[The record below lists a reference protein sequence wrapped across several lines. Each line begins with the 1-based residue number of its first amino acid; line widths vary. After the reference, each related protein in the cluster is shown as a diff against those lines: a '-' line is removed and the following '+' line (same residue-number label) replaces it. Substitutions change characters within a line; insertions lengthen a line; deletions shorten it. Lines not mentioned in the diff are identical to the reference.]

1 VLAVNPRITPATRG
15 FVDAWLDA
23 CATRPEAIPTD
34 IGLHKLVAHRERAK
48 KGAQSRLG
56 NPEMLARWTG
66 ASGYRPLIY
75 RWPQVRRMVSDIRA
89 GLDEAEAG
97 DAAA

>member
-1 VLAVNPRITPATRG
+1 VRTVNPRVTPATRA

-23 CATRPEAIPTD
+23 CASRPRAIPTD
-34 IGLHKLVAHRERAK
+34 TRLHGLVEHRERAK
-48 KGAQSRLG
+48 KGAQSRLA

-66 ASGYRPLIY
+66 ASGYGRLIY
-75 RWPQVRRMVSDIRA
+75 RWPQVRRMVGDIRA
-89 GLDEAEAG
+89 GLDDVEAG